1 MNTTPI
7 NEYEQ
12 CLQAPALG
20 YTLSLMCVPGPL
32 SVSCKG
38 QLVVYV
44 SHPDENSGWAVSETL
59 QSGLSLYDHDGVSV
73 YKIQVFFHTGRRKTE
88 KNDSTGGSF
97 TTYAWE
103 KTII

>member
-1 MNTTPI
+1 MFSTKMNTTPI
-7 NEYEQ
+7 NEYER

-44 SHPDENSGWAVSETL
+44 SRPNENSG
-59 QSGLSLYDHDGVSV
+59 
-73 YKIQVFFHTGRRKTE
+73 
-88 KNDSTGGSF
+88 
-97 TTYAWE
+97 
-103 KTII
+103 